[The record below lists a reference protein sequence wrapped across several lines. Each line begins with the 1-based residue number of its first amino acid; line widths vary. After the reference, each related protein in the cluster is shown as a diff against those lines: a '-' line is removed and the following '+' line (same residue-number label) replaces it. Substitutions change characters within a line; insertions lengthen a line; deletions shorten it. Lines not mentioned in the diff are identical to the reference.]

1 MAIYVHPLDIV
12 EYYQKNKLRLMEYEH
27 KIAESPEEDISMYI
41 VDDGFPIINVY
52 IGDTV
57 ISENE
62 ADEDSLMA
70 IYQNLLEEWGMTDDE
85 IVSIDDDEYGDDTP
99 PDDEPDELDQQE
111 MIEEREDQLNDMV
124 MSMIFDILGD
134 DIDEVTE
141 VEVEDAAVLVKEAV
155 CDILARRFKLPVYR
169 PMFLRTAAGERFFAK
184 YPYPQMISTP
194 EED

>member
-27 KIAESPEEDISMYI
+27 KICESPEEDLSMYI

-52 IGDTV
+52 LGDTV

-70 IYQNLLEEWGMTDDE
+70 VYQSLLEEWGMTDDE

-111 MIEEREDQLNDMV
+111 MIEEREDQLNDV
-124 MSMIFDILGD
+124 IMSMIFDILGD

-169 PMFLRTAAGERFFAK
+169 PMFLRTAAGERFFTK
-184 YPYPQMISTP
+184 YPYPQMIATP